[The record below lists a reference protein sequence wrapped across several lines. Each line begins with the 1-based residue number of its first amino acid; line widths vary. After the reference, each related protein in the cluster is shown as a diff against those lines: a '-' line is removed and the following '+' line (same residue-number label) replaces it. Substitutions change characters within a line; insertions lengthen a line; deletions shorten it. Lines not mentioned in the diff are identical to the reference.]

1 MSEKEYI
8 VTLTVDA
15 DPSSFQADMTQN
27 SGDSSIPSRSVDI
40 ANPRPGSVRNTHYSL
55 TAEEAEALKNDNRVL
70 DVEVPPDDIPDSG
83 MELYAVQSGD
93 FTKTSSSSGSHL
105 PWAIHRCSR
114 TTNDYGAGTTVSGD
128 YEYNL
133 DGTGVD
139 IVIQD
144 SGIQADHPDFNDA
157 DGNSR
162 VTSINWATESG
173 LSFTQSVNH
182 DRDYHGHGTHCAG
195 TAASLTYGWA
205 KNARIYSQKL
215 SGLEGN
221 GDSGTGIS
229 ATYAFDAIKI
239 WHQNKPVDPATGY
252 KRPTIVNMSWGYY
265 VDNSFEPYDGY
276 YRGTQWTYDN
286 NNTGVANSFSTSTLM
301 QQRTG
306 LPLWNAYTSD
316 FVRRTNPRYTSV
328 DTDVEELIAAGV
340 HVCIAAG
347 NRNLPI
353 DVNGGPDYNNRYRV
367 NPFGTPGGYI
377 YYCRGSSPFSTNA
390 FMVGSVDDVVNST
403 GNLEQRASYS
413 NSGPGVDI
421 YAPGDNIISTMSTTN
436 EGADGDYPNDAN
448 FKIGSKS
455 GTSMA
460 SPQVCGIGALVLQ
473 VNPHMT
479 PAQLKTFLHNQA
491 QSGKLREDPNYSTWT
506 TANSNYTSSTST
518 GRYLQGA
525 PDRYLYSPFPGQYKF
540 RIQNSQQFTAKY
552 M

>member
-1 MSEKEYI
+1 
-8 VTLTVDA
+8 
-15 DPSSFQADMTQN
+15 
-27 SGDSSIPSRSVDI
+27 
-40 ANPRPGSVRNTHYSL
+40 
-55 TAEEAEALKNDNRVL
+55 
-70 DVEVPPDDIPDSG
+70 
-83 MELYAVQSGD
+83 
-93 FTKTSSSSGSHL
+93 
-105 PWAIHRCSR
+105 
-114 TTNDYGAGTTVSGD
+114 
-128 YEYNL
+128 
-133 DGTGVD
+133 
-139 IVIQD
+139 
-144 SGIQADHPDFNDA
+144 
-157 DGNSR
+157 
-162 VTSINWATESG
+162 
-173 LSFTQSVNH
+173 
-182 DRDYHGHGTHCAG
+182 
-195 TAASLTYGWA
+195 
-205 KNARIYSQKL
+205 
-215 SGLEGN
+215 
-221 GDSGTGIS
+221 
-229 ATYAFDAIKI
+229 
-239 WHQNKPVDPATGY
+239 
-252 KRPTIVNMSWGYY
+252 
-265 VDNSFEPYDGY
+265 
-276 YRGTQWTYDN
+276 
-286 NNTGVANSFSTSTLM
+286 M

-306 LPLWNAYTSD
+306 LPLWNAYTSQA
-316 FVRRTNPRYTSV
+316 VRRTNPRYTSV

-353 DVNGGPDYNNRYRV
+353 DVDGGPDYNNRYRV
-367 NPFGTPGGYI
+367 NPYGTPGGYI

-436 EGADGDYPNDAN
+436 EGADGDYPSDAN

-506 TANSNYTSSTST
+506 IANSNYKSSTSD

-540 RIQNSQQFTAKY
+540 RIQNP
-552 M
+552 